1 MSYWKGDIMRADRLI
16 SILMLL
22 QINEKL
28 TANELAQRLEVS
40 VRTIYRDIEALSSA
54 GVPILADRGTNGGIK
69 LLGDYKTS
77 LSGINN
83 DEIYS
88 LFLPTGDKI
97 LEDLGFEK
105 LKYSTILKLLEGSAP
120 NQIKEVENIQ
130 NYIYIDMHTWGENP
144 AIVDKNILS
153 LLQNAIWN
161 SNIIK
166 ILYRKTNETKE
177 VILNPLGLVCKR
189 GIWYLVAINVE
200 IIKTYKVSSIESVIF
215 TDKHFDRPSDFNL
228 EAHWKSSTSNYKSR
242 IPKYTFTFI
251 IDPSILN
258 HIKERKFITIGKE
271 VVKDDKIYLDIVFE
285 DIWQGIEFAFV
296 YGKNIRIIKPVEAI
310 NEIKTKAT
318 EIIQLY
324 K

>member
-1 MSYWKGDIMRADRLI
+1 MSYWKGDIMKADRLI

-22 QINEKL
+22 QMHKQL
-28 TANELAQRLEVS
+28 TASELAQRLEVS

-54 GVPILADRGTNGGIK
+54 GVPIFADRGTNGGIK

-88 LFLPTGDKI
+88 LFIPTGDKI

-105 LKYSTILKLLEGSAP
+105 LKYSTILKLLGGSAP
-120 NQIKEVENIQ
+120 NQIREVENIQ

-161 SNIIK
+161 SSIIK
-166 ILYRKTNETKE
+166 IVYRKIKETKE

-189 GIWYLVAINVE
+189 GIWYLIAIDAE
-200 IIKTYKVSSIESVIF
+200 IIKTYKVSSIESAIF
-215 TDKHFDRPSDFNL
+215 TEERFDRPSDFNL

-242 IPKYTFTFI
+242 IPKYTFTFMV
-251 IDPSILN
+251 DPSIIN
-258 HIKERKFITIGKE
+258 HIKERKFITISKE
-271 VVKDDKIYLDIVFE
+271 VVRDNKIYLDIVFE
-285 DIWQGIEFAFV
+285 DIWQGIEFAFT
-296 YGKNIRIIKPVEAI
+296 YGKNIRIIQPVEAV
-310 NEIKTKAT
+310 NEIKAKAA

>member
-1 MSYWKGDIMRADRLI
+1 MKADRLI

-22 QINEKL
+22 QIHKQL
-28 TANELAQRLEVS
+28 TASELAQRLEVS
-40 VRTIYRDIEALSSA
+40 VRTIYRDIEALSGA
-54 GVPILADRGTNGGIK
+54 GVPIFADRGTNGGIK

-88 LFLPTGDKI
+88 LFIPTGDKI

-105 LKYSTILKLLEGSAP
+105 LKYSTILKLLGGSAP

-130 NYIYIDMHTWGENP
+130 NYIYIDMHTWNENP

-166 ILYRKTNETKE
+166 IVYRKTNEIKE

-189 GIWYLVAINVE
+189 GIWYLIAIDAE
-200 IIKTYKVSSIESVIF
+200 IIKTYRVSSIESALF
-215 TDKHFDRPSDFNL
+215 TDEHFNRPSDFNL
-228 EAHWKSSTSNYKSR
+228 EAHWKSSVSNYKSR

-251 IDPSILN
+251 VDPWILN
-258 HIKERKFITIGKE
+258 HIKERKFITISKE
-271 VVKDDKIYLDIVFE
+271 LVRDNKIYLDIVFE
-285 DIWQGIEFAFV
+285 DIWQGIEFAFA